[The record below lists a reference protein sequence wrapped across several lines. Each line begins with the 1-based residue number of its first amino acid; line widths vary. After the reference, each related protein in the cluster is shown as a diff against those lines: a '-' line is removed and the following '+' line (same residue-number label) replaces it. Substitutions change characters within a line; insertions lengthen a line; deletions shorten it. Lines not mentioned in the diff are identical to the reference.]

1 MIDLA
6 MPTGTKVSLDRT
18 LARARGGFS
27 LIELVIVVVII
38 GIIAAIAVPRMS
50 RGASGASDGA
60 LSANLTVLRNA
71 VDLYQTEHQAY
82 PASAAGA
89 TSTDFVNQLTK
100 FSDSN
105 GASVASKDA
114 SHPFGPYL
122 RKIPPMPVGS
132 KKTKTDTKIAVT
144 ETEAPGTTS
153 EAWIYYPTT
162 GEVKANLLATELDG
176 KDQPYNGY

>member
-27 LIELVIVVVII
+27 LIELV
-38 GIIAAIAVPRMS
+38 IAVPRMS

-105 GASVASKDA
+105 GASVATKDA

-122 RKIPPMPVGS
+122 
-132 KKTKTDTKIAVT
+132 
-144 ETEAPGTTS
+144 
-153 EAWIYYPTT
+153 
-162 GEVKANLLATELDG
+162 
-176 KDQPYNGY
+176 